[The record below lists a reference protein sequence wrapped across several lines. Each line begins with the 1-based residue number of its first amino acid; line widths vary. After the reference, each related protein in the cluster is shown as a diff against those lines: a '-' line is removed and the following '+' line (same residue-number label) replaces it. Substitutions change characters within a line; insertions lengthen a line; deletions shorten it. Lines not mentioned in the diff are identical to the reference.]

1 MWLKGVTLFCRHHAY
16 ANTWLNGE
24 MLFVGVTATPTHF
37 QCKFR
42 NPEDYARRILTC
54 FILQNICIIHR
65 DVADFN
71 RAENEQ
77 PDGDNNIDENAYSE
91 LGKLKREEIKNY
103 MLNL

>member
-1 MWLKGVTLFCRHHAY
+1 MNKYFHSATRMAIEKCFGQIKRRFPLLT
-16 ANTWLNGE
+16 NG
-24 MLFVGVTATPTHF
+24 LR
-37 QCKFR
+37 FR
-42 NPEDYARRILTC
+42 NSEDSAKCILTC